1 MQNKNDI
8 TITSI
13 NVKLYFVVRGA
24 ALAILEHCS
33 LRGKSGLNGSFGKQ
47 LASASKKAL
56 QQEGPICPNY
66 PVSMDV

>member
-1 MQNKNDI
+1 MKNKNDI
-8 TITSI
+8 AITST
-13 NVKLYFVVRGA
+13 NVKLYFVVGGA

-47 LASASKKAL
+47 LASASKNAL
-56 QQEGPICPNY
+56 QQEGPICPNF